1 MQISATFPNQPV
13 TKQPLKILK
22 KIGNGKFNVYQA
34 YNPIQRTYYAL
45 KVFPKDSFGA
55 RQCEREALIV
65 GLSHPNIIKQTPAS
79 VDSDHFY
86 ASLTE
91 FAENGNFLELLLANA
106 FNLEA
111 LIRTYF
117 HQLIAGLEYMHS
129 QGVTHLDLK
138 LQNLMLGSDFNLK
151 IIDFDQAQKF
161 AGKKIVSR
169 GTQFFRAP
177 EVIDGSCENFEAADL
192 YSVGV
197 ILYALRA
204 NEHPFEEIK
213 RHHNGKA
220 VTLIDNSTFV
230 EDNNYFWR
238 VKEFKQ
244 DNKMIFNDSFKELV
258 NGLLEPEVDQR
269 YTLEQVKKS
278 KWYNGQVLDR
288 GDLKAAMRARVA
300 IFMDRKESESSF

>member
-34 YNPIQRTYYAL
+34 YNPIQRTHYAL
-45 KVFPKDSFGA
+45 KVFPKDPLGA

-65 GLSHPNIIKQTPAS
+65 GLSHNNIIKQTP
-79 VDSDHFY
+79 VTVNSDHFY
-86 ASLTE
+86 ATLTE
-91 FAENGNFLELLLANA
+91 FAEYGNFLELVLANT

-129 QGVTHLDLK
+129 QGVAHLDLK
-138 LQNLMLGSDFNLK
+138 LQNLMLGNDFNLK

-161 AGKKIVSR
+161 TDKKIVSR
-169 GTQFFRAP
+169 GTPFFRAP
-177 EVIDGSCENFEAADL
+177 EVIDGSGKNFDAIDM

-197 ILYALRA
+197 ILYAIRA
-204 NEHPFEEIK
+204 KEHPFEEIK
-213 RHHNGKA
+213 MHNNGKT

-238 VKEFKQ
+238 VKEFNQ
-244 DNKMIFNDSFKELV
+244 ENKMLFSESFKELI
-258 NGLLEPEVDQR
+258 NGLLEPEVDKR

-288 GDLKAAMRARVA
+288 AELKAAMRARVA
-300 IFMDRKESESSF
+300 IFTENKENEFSI